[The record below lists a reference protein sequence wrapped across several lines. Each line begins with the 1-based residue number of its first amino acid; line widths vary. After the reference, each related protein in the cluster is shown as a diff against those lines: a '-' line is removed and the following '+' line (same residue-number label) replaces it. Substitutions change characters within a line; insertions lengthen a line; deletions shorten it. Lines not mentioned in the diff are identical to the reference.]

1 MLATAKRLQEKYEKQ
16 EERRK
21 NGRKAAIQSHNAV
34 DCSVGAL
41 RRDLRHVNEKR
52 VEKAR
57 NKERILADKKARICK
72 KAIAQNR
79 VSAVVVTHGGWTRRT
94 VCSCDFY
101 PRG

>member
-1 MLATAKRLQEKYEKQ
+1 MLATAKRLQEKYEKK

-21 NGRKAAIQSHNAV
+21 NGRKAVIQSHNAV

-57 NKERILADKKARICK
+57 NRERIIADKKARMCK
-72 KAIAQNR
+72 KAITQKR
-79 VSAVVVTHGGWTRRT
+79 VSAE
-94 VCSCDFY
+94 CSSDMMDSVKWL
-101 PRG
+101 